1 MKIETITLILSGI
14 STVIA
19 IIESKKTQKLLH
31 KGIIALTNS
40 KAFKTSYFVTIIL
53 LALSGLIFSFLVGIL
68 KVLDGSLLQGILIF
82 LMMSAASLYFS
93 YASYR
98 LAQ

>member
-1 MKIETITLILSGI
+1 MKIDTITLILSEI

-19 IIESKKTQKLLH
+19 IIESEKTQKLLH

-40 KAFKTSYFVTIIL
+40 KAFKISYFVTIIL
-53 LALSGLIFSFLVGIL
+53 LALSGLIFSFLIRIL
-68 KVLDGSLLQGILIF
+68 KALDGSLLLGILIF
-82 LMMSAASLYFS
+82 LMMSTATLYFC